1 MVSAIF
7 STLISAFQN
16 AGRMELS
23 GHTIWSEHSKLTFE
37 RKKILNHF
45 KV

>member
-16 AGRMELS
+16 AGRMELILI
-23 GHTIWSEHSKLTFE
+23 HTIWTLKTDLWMNSDIESL
-37 RKKILNHF
+37 
-45 KV
+45 